1 MQTSR
6 YKRRGVMLLTTV
18 VAIAAW
24 ILLAGGL
31 FLAQSGELRML
42 AAGNE
47 ANEAKQYAEVNANL
61 LKGIDYS
68 QLTNTSTLAKF
79 KLHLN
84 RGAIQTVDAPDY
96 EDEVILSGE
105 KTAKSGAKFRTATI
119 NIYQNG
125 DAKPRYR
132 LDISLEKDVQPPT
145 RGEIDSMIA
154 QKEAE
159 EMAKINAANKY
170 VDDALKKAGVE

>member
-68 QLTNTSTLAKF
+68 QLTNTSALAKF

-119 NIYQNG
+119 NIYQKG

-132 LDISLEKDVQPPT
+132 LDISLEKDVQTPT

-154 QKEAE
+154 QKEAQ
-159 EMAKINAANKY
+159 EMAKINEANKY